1 MPLGYYRFTVSHD
14 NGGQTLKT
22 FLRREVGISARSMTV
37 LKYAG
42 MGIMRS
48 GTELKAHDIVSEGD
62 IIEIQL
68 PPDGIDA
75 EPVEGRL
82 DILFEDDHLLIV
94 NKPYGMPV
102 HPVKVHQLDTLS
114 NIVAYYQ
121 KGRGESYTFR
131 ALNRL
136 DKDTSGCVI
145 IAKDRIAYS
154 LVQPATEKIYIAVC
168 EGIIS
173 ESGVIDLPIALERG
187 SKIKRCVRADGDP
200 AVTHYKPVS
209 RGNSHTLCELR
220 LDTGR
225 THQIRCH
232 MSSIGHPLAG
242 DDMYGGSLRFIQRQA
257 LHCRTVS
264 FIHPVTK
271 EKVII
276 DTEIPEEFFEIINTP
291 N

>member
-1 MPLGYYRFTVSHD
+1 MSLGYYKFTVSSD
-14 NGGQTLKT
+14 NSGQTLKT

-42 MGIMRS
+42 MGITRL
-48 GTELKAHDIVSEGD
+48 GIEIKAHDIVNDGD

-68 PPDGIDA
+68 PPDSNYA

-82 DILFEDDHLLIV
+82 DILFEDDCLLIV

-121 KGRGESYTFR
+121 QSRGESYTFR

-154 LVQPATEKIYIAVC
+154 LVQPTVEKKYIAVC
-168 EGIIS
+168 EGEIS
-173 ESGVIDLPIALERG
+173 EGGVIDAPIALEPN
-187 SKIKRCVRADGDP
+187 SKIKRCISSDGDP
-200 AVTHYKPVS
+200 AVTHYKPLDCA
-209 RGNSHTLCELR
+209 NSHTLCELR
-220 LDTGR
+220 LETGR

-232 MSSIGHPLAG
+232 MSGIGHPLAG
-242 DDMYGGSLRFIQRQA
+242 DDMYGGSLKYIQRQA
-257 LHCRTVS
+257 LHCRDVS

-271 EKVII
+271 EKII
-276 DTEIPEEFFEIINTP
+276 INTEIPEEFFAIMNTP

>member
-1 MPLGYYRFTVSHD
+1 MSLGYYKFTVSSD
-14 NGGQTLKT
+14 NSGQTLKT

-42 MGIMRS
+42 MGVFRS
-48 GTELKAHDIVSEGD
+48 GIEIKAHDIVNDGD

-68 PPDGIDA
+68 PPDSNDA
-75 EPVEGRL
+75 ESVEGRL
-82 DILFEDDHLLIV
+82 DILFEDDCLLIV
-94 NKPYGMPV
+94 NKPYSMPV

-121 KGRGESYTFR
+121 QSRGESYTFR

-154 LVQPATEKIYIAVC
+154 LVQPTAEKKYIAVC
-168 EGIIS
+168 EGEIS
-173 ESGVIDLPIALERG
+173 EGGVIDAPIALEKD
-187 SKIKRCVRADGDP
+187 SKIKRCISSDGDP
-200 AVTHYKPVS
+200 AVTHYKPLDCA
-209 RGNSHTLCELR
+209 NSHTLCELW
-220 LDTGR
+220 LETGR

-232 MSSIGHPLAG
+232 MSGIGHPLAG
-242 DDMYGGSLRFIQRQA
+242 DDMYGGSLKYIQRQA
-257 LHCRTVS
+257 LHCRDVS

-271 EKVII
+271 EKII
-276 DTEIPEEFFEIINTP
+276 INTEIPEEFFAIMNTP

>member
-14 NGGQTLKT
+14 NSGQTLKT

-68 PPDGIDA
+68 PPDSNDA

-82 DILFEDDHLLIV
+82 DILFEDDRLLIV
-94 NKPYGMPV
+94 NKPCGVPV
-102 HPVKVHQLDTLS
+102 HPVKIHQLDTLS
-114 NIVAYYQ
+114 NTVAFHQ
-121 KGRGESYTFR
+121 RSRGESYTFR

-154 LVQPATEKIYIAVC
+154 LVQPSTEKVYIAVC

-173 ESGVIDLPIALERG
+173 ESGVIASSIAPERG

-200 AVTHYKPVS
+200 AVTHYKPV
-209 RGNSHTLCELR
+209 RGGNSHTLCELR
-220 LDTGR
+220 LETGR

-242 DDMYGGSLRFIQRQA
+242 DDMYGGSLRYIQRQA
-257 LHCRTVS
+257 LHCRSVS

-271 EKVII
+271 EKIVI
-276 DTEIPEEFFEIINTP
+276 DTEIPKEFFDIINTP

>member
-1 MPLGYYRFTVSHD
+1 MSLGYYKFTVSAD
-14 NGGQTLKT
+14 NSGQTLKT

-42 MGIMRS
+42 MGITRS
-48 GTELKAHDIVSEGD
+48 GIELKAHDIVYEGD

-68 PPDGIDA
+68 PPDSNDA

-82 DILFEDDHLLIV
+82 DILFEDDCLLIV

-121 KGRGESYTFR
+121 QSRGESYTFR

-154 LVQPATEKIYIAVC
+154 LVQPTVEKKYIAAC
-168 EGIIS
+168 EGKIS
-173 ESGVIDLPIALERG
+173 ESRVIDAPIALEPD
-187 SKIKRCVRADGDP
+187 SKIKRCISSNGDP
-200 AVTHYKPVS
+200 AVTHYKPLDCA
-209 RGNSHTLCELR
+209 NSHTLCELR
-220 LDTGR
+220 LETGR

-232 MSSIGHPLAG
+232 MSSIGHPLSG
-242 DDMYGGSLRFIQRQA
+242 DDMYGGSLDYIQRQA
-257 LHCRTVS
+257 LHCKTITL
-264 FIHPVTK
+264 IHPVSRDM
-271 EKVII
+271 ILI
-276 DTEIPEEFFEIINTP
+276 DTDIPDDFLAILNTP

>member
-1 MPLGYYRFTVSHD
+1 MSLGYYKFTVSAD
-14 NGGQTLKT
+14 NSGQTLKT

-42 MGIMRS
+42 MGITRS
-48 GTELKAHDIVSEGD
+48 GIELKAHDIVYEGD

-68 PPDGIDA
+68 PPDSNYA

-82 DILFEDDHLLIV
+82 DILFEDDCLLIV

-102 HPVKVHQLDTLS
+102 HPVKVHQRDTLS

-121 KGRGESYTFR
+121 QSRGESYTFR

-154 LVQPATEKIYIAVC
+154 LVQPTVEKKYIAVC
-168 EGIIS
+168 EGEIS
-173 ESGVIDLPIALERG
+173 EGGVIDAPIALEPN
-187 SKIKRCVRADGDP
+187 SKIKRCISSNGDP
-200 AVTHYKPVS
+200 GVTHYKPLDCA
-209 RGNSHTLCELR
+209 NSHTLCELR
-220 LDTGR
+220 LETGR

-232 MSSIGHPLAG
+232 MSGIGHPLAG
-242 DDMYGGSLRFIQRQA
+242 DDMYGGSLDYIQRQA
-257 LHCRTVS
+257 LHCRDVS

-271 EKVII
+271 EKII
-276 DTEIPEEFFEIINTP
+276 INTEIPEEFFAIMNTP